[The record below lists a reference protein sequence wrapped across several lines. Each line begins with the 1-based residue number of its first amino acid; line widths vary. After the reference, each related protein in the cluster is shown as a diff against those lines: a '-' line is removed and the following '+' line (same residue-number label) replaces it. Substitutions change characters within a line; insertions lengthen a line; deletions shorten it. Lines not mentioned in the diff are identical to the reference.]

1 MTALHLSKI
10 GSKMTNKVGVRA
22 IMHDIQEVLNSG
34 LNQYVNLSAGN
45 PAILPQVYEMW
56 EEALRDIVNDK
67 QLKNLISQ
75 YGSSYG
81 TYELIDC
88 IREYF
93 FRNYRIELDREQVL
107 ITSGSQNLF
116 FLAINSFCGTSKE
129 GRVKKALIPMLPDY
143 AGYSGVALEEA
154 IIEGIPPIVSKLDH
168 HTFRYEFNKQAFK
181 DKIAQDP
188 DIGAVVLSRP
198 NNPSGNILSKE
209 AVHFISQVCKDY
221 NIPLLIDSAY
231 APPFP
236 AMNFVEMNPIIH
248 DNIIHCMSLSK
259 AGLPGERIGIAIGKS
274 DFIKVMEAFQ
284 SNILIHSS
292 RLGQRM
298 VVNTLKNGKL
308 PGISANYIRTHYK
321 QKHDYLKN
329 LLTTR
334 MPDDIPWYLHK
345 AEGSLFGWLWL
356 EGLPFSDNDLYNKLK
371 AENLIVVPG
380 GSFFHGNR
388 SCPHN
393 QECIRISLTA
403 TDEELKKGIDILS
416 SVVKKVYSSD
426 FICETE
432 KI

>member
-1 MTALHLSKI
+1 MTTLHLSKI
-10 GSKMTNKVGVRA
+10 GNKMTNKVGVRA
-22 IMHDIQEVLNSG
+22 IMHDIQEVLNSD

-81 TYELIDC
+81 THELIDC

-93 FRNYRIELDREQVL
+93 STNYHIKLDREQVL

-116 FLAINSFCGTSKE
+116 FLALNSFCGTSKE

-143 AGYSGVALEEA
+143 AGYSGVALEEG
-154 IIEGIPPIVSKLDH
+154 IIEGIPPIVSKLDN
-168 HTFRYEFNKQAFK
+168 HTFRYEFNEQAFK

-198 NNPSGNILSKE
+198 NNPSGNILSEK
-209 AVHFISQVCKDY
+209 AVQFISQVCKDY

-236 AMNFVEMNPIIH
+236 AINFVEMNPIIH

-274 DFIKVMEAFQ
+274 EFIKVMEAFQ

-298 VVNTLKNGKL
+298 VVNTLKSGKL
-308 PGISANYIRTHYK
+308 AGISTNYIRAHYK
-321 QKHDYLKN
+321 QKHDCLKN

-380 GSFFHGNR
+380 GSFFHG
-388 SCPHN
+388 SQSSSHN

-416 SVVKKVYSSD
+416 SVVKEIYSSD
-426 FICETE
+426 FIFQTET
-432 KI
+432 I

>member
-1 MTALHLSKI
+1 MTTLHLSRI
-10 GSKMTNKVGVRA
+10 GNKMTNKLGGRA
-22 IMHDIQEVLNSG
+22 IMHDIQEVLNSD

-56 EEALRDIVNDK
+56 EEALKDIVNDK
-67 QLKNLISQ
+67 QLRNLISQ

-81 TYELIDC
+81 THELIDC

-93 FRNYRIELDREQVL
+93 STNYHIKLDREEVL

-116 FLAINSFCGTSKE
+116 FLALNSFCGTNKE

-143 AGYSGVALEEA
+143 AGYSGVALEEG
-154 IIEGIPPIVSKLDH
+154 IIEGIPPIVSKLGKH
-168 HTFRYEFNKQAFK
+168 MFRYEFNERAFK
-181 DKIAQDP
+181 NKIAQDP

-198 NNPSGNILSKE
+198 NNPSGNILSEE
-209 AVHFISQVCKDY
+209 AVQFISQVCKDY

-236 AMNFVEMNPIIH
+236 AINFVEMNPIIH

-292 RLGQRM
+292 RLGQRI
-298 VVNTLKNGKL
+298 VVNTLKSGQL
-308 PGISANYIRTHYK
+308 AEISANYIRAHYK
-321 QKHDYLKN
+321 QKHECLKN
-329 LLTTR
+329 LLTTY
-334 MPDDIPWYLHK
+334 MSDDVPWYLHK

-356 EGLPFSDNDLYNKLK
+356 EGLPFSADDLYNKLK
-371 AENLIVVPG
+371 AKNLIVVPG
-380 GSFFHGNR
+380 ESFFHG
-388 SCPHN
+388 SQSSSHN

-403 TDEELKKGIDILS
+403 TDEELKKGIHILS
-416 SVVKKVYSSD
+416 SVVKKIYSSNSI
-426 FICETE
+426 FETK